1 MKKSLLFATILLAC
15 GLATHAQT
23 DTMYVMKAGV
33 VVKKYEIHNQIDS
46 LTFHK
51 PTIESSDTV
60 TDYDGNIYK
69 TVTIGSQVWMAEN
82 LKATHYAD
90 GSAIPLVVTITTWQ
104 DFNEKSKAY
113 CWYDN
118 DVANKADYGALYTW
132 AAAMNGAKSSYRNP
146 SGIQGVCPTGWH
158 LPSDEEWKKMENYLA
173 ANGYNYDDTKY
184 GGGAKIGKSL
194 ASTSGWRSSSEQGAV
209 GNTDYPTYRNKSG
222 FTALPNGRRTV
233 TGFTNAGADGS
244 WWRTTE
250 YEYDSKSA
258 LLYSIRFDSSAGSRA
273 HDYKANGHSVRC
285 VKD

>member
-1 MKKSLLFATILLAC
+1 MKKSILFATILLAWA
-15 GLATHAQT
+15 LAAHAQT

-82 LKATHYAD
+82 LKTTHYAD
-90 GSAIPLVVTITTWQ
+90 GSAIPEVVTSLSWENLKET
-104 DFNEKSKAY
+104 SKAY

-132 AAAMNGAKSSYRNP
+132 AAAMNGANSSKKNP

-158 LPSDEEWKKMENYLA
+158 LPSKAEWAQMEKYLID
-173 ANGYNYDDTKY
+173 NGYNFDGRKGD
-184 GGGAKIGKSL
+184 GDRIAKSL
-194 ASTSGWRSSSEQGAV
+194 ASKSGWEKSSVTGAV

-222 FTALPNGRRTV
+222 FTALPGGQRILYEFN
-233 TGFTNAGADGS
+233 NAGTICC
-244 WWRTTE
+244 WWQATE
-250 YEYDSKSA
+250 DESDSKEASTYWIFSNA
-258 LLYSIRFDSSAGSRA
+258 VEAGNSYG
-273 HDYKANGHSVRC
+273 YKIYGFSVRC